1 MPTKMDLMPGH
12 PANAS
17 LLKTNSSAV
26 PKVHAPN
33 MLGNSSD
40 ILPHPKKN
48 FTLDHL
54 LSETNGN
61 LDILPQFQDNEGGI
75 YSGAPFMPKNTKIKE
90 KRKNSNN
97 KVKKLEE
104 KMKEMESSPQPES
117 RPESSSSSG
126 LLGSFR
132 NLR

>member
-1 MPTKMDLMPGH
+1 MPTKMDLTSVH
-12 PANAS
+12 PPNPS
-17 LLKTNSSAV
+17 LLKTVNSNPCSKV
-26 PKVHAPN
+26 PVSN
-33 MLGNSSD
+33 TLGNSND

-61 LDILPQFQDNEGGI
+61 LDLLPPFQENDSSI
-75 YSGAPFMPKNTKIKE
+75 YPGASFVTKNTKVKE
-90 KRKNSNN
+90 KKKINN

-104 KMKEMESSPQPES
+104 KIKEAESSPQPES

-126 LLGSFR
+126 LFI
-132 NLR
+132 